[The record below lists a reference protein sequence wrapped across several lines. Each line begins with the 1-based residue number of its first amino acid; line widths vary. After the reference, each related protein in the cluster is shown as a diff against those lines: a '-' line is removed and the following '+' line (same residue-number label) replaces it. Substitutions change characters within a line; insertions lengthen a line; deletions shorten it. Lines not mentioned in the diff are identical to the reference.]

1 MRILTVSLLMLGLVL
16 PALAADDLPINVYP
30 APRADV
36 APVLDGKLD
45 DALWQQAPLVS
56 GFTLFGTDTL
66 ADVQSSFRLL
76 WDDKY
81 LYLGIRNDEPNMAR
95 LVPVLHAHDEH
106 AVFSTETIE
115 FFLDPNHSHE
125 AYYQLAFNAAGS
137 LYDGFRED
145 TSWNSGATVKA
156 YRDADF
162 WSVEIAVPWKP
173 MDGKPAAGKVVGFNV
188 NRDRHLGVDKQWC
201 TWAKVQNGF
210 HDPERFAHAV
220 LSGTPEQIGKLQKEI
235 RKGDRTGPIMVYS
248 HEGFAKDSYTGLA
261 AASLAQL
268 QKLLTDLRAEQKREK
283 DPGASA
289 ELDKRLAEF
298 EQLVGTYQQRAAGKL
313 DAAEWIRLDR
323 DMQQAVASLQRVVS
337 EARLTALL
345 QSI

>member
-1 MRILTVSLLMLGLVL
+1 MRTLTVSLLMLGLVL

-30 APRADV
+30 APRADT

-45 DALWQQAPLVS
+45 DAVWQQAPLVS

-81 LYLGIRNDEPNMAR
+81 LYLGIRNDEPNMAK
-95 LVPVLHAHDEH
+95 LLSMQFAHDEH
-106 AVFSTETIE
+106 ALFGSETIE
-115 FFLDPNHSHE
+115 FFVDPNHSHE
-125 AYYQLAFNAAGS
+125 AYHQLAFNAAGS
-137 LYDGFRED
+137 LYDGYRED
-145 TSWNSGATVKA
+145 TSWNSDATVKA
-156 YRDADF
+156 YRGENF

-173 MDGKPAAGKVVGFNV
+173 MAGKPAAGKVVGFNV

-201 TWAKVQNGF
+201 TWAKVLNGF

-220 LSGTPEQIGKLQKEI
+220 LSGTPEQMGKLQKEL

-248 HEGFAKDSYTGLA
+248 HEGFSKESYTGLA

-268 QKLLTDLRAEQKREK
+268 QKLLADLRAEQKREK
-283 DPGASA
+283 DPGAAA
-289 ELDKRLAEF
+289 ELDKRLTEF
-298 EQLVGTYQQRAAGKL
+298 ERAAKGFEQRAGSKL

-323 DMQQAVASLQRVVS
+323 DMQTAVTSLQRVVS
-337 EARLTALL
+337 EARLAALL

>member
-1 MRILTVSLLMLGLVL
+1 MRTLTVSLLMLGLVL

-45 DALWQQAPLVS
+45 DAVWQQAPLVS

-248 HEGFAKDSYTGLA
+248 HEGFAKESYTGLA

-289 ELDKRLAEF
+289 ELDKRLTEF
-298 EQLVGTYQQRAAGKL
+298 EQLVGTYQQRAA
-313 DAAEWIRLDR
+313 
-323 DMQQAVASLQRVVS
+323 
-337 EARLTALL
+337 
-345 QSI
+345 